1 LSAQE
6 KRISISLILAFYVF
20 AANRPGYMRKII
32 AKARKIK
39 KNKTALVLI
48 LQRRHY
54 KITML

>member
-1 LSAQE
+1 
-6 KRISISLILAFYVF
+6 
-20 AANRPGYMRKII
+20 MRKII